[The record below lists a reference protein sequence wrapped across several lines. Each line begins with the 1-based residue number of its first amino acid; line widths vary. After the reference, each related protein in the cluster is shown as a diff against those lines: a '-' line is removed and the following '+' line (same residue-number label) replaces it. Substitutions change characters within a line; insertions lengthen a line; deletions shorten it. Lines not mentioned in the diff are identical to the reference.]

1 MKTEPLVYCVDSDTP
16 INQFFFLSDYNYRA
30 HRVGQ
35 NAIFASIINPYPLE
49 SGWLG
54 KWLLRQ
60 PVAYDLARIPAP
72 APLPP
77 RMLKEFQTVTDLGIQ
92 EVRVNDRLIRRIHL
106 WACYHL
112 K

>member
-1 MKTEPLVYCVDSDTP
+1 MVVVL
-16 INQFFFLSDYNYRA
+16 R
-30 HRVGQ
+30 
-35 NAIFASIINPYPLE
+35 
-49 SGWLG
+49 
-54 KWLLRQ
+54 LLRQ

-92 EVRVNDRLIRRIHL
+92 EVRVNDRLIRRMHL